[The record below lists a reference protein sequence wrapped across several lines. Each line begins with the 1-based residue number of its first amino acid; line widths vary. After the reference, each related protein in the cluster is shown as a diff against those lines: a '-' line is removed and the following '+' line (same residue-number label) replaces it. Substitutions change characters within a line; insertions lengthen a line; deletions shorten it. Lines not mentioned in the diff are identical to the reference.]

1 MALRGAKVTLFHF
14 LDGTLR
20 VRFKDRE
27 LACTPFKT
35 LPAPQPVEDDK
46 TPRRPPRRRRR
57 PPKAVSTD
65 GPRKGVDNGGLVHGV
80 SQKVQAIA

>member
-1 MALRGAKVTLFHF
+1 MALRGAKVTLLHF

-27 LACTPFKT
+27 LAFTPFKT

-46 TPRRPPRRRRR
+46 TLDARLRQKPSQP
-57 PPKAVSTD
+57 TD
-65 GPRKGVDNGGLVHGV
+65 PARAWITAG
-80 SQKVQAIA
+80 